1 LTRGRKILE
10 RLHRKILPMECEYLI
25 IGGGVA
31 GCILARRLAERS
43 SERVLLLEAGP
54 SDEGDPLACDLSR
67 LDEQTP
73 EYDWGFK
80 AAPLQG
86 GADVLEY
93 SRAKILGGCANHN
106 DCAFIVPPDC
116 DFDGWARLG
125 AQGWSAAEVRPYFR
139 RVEERVKVVVPS
151 GGNPVSQAF
160 VDACKE
166 IGFPVRN
173 FREGVESGTGWFP
186 LNVDGPLRQSTS
198 AAYLHPL
205 SSLPANLTVLT
216 GTFVE
221 RLLFA
226 EGACRGAVTNRGPVT
241 ARREVLLTAGAIQS
255 PQLLLLS
262 GIGPAA
268 ELAAL
273 GITPVV
279 DLPGVGRHLL
289 DHVAAGIVWD
299 LKEPPGRAELT
310 PYEAT
315 LLARMEAEAVAPD
328 VLYHFGL
335 QVHDK
340 SGIRPRLGL
349 PENGVKLSPNVA
361 RAKSEGSVR
370 LVSPDPHAAPRID
383 LNYLSDP
390 EGYDL
395 RILTKAVAF
404 GRRLSEATPT
414 RSLVRSE
421 VAPGPDV
428 VDEAD
433 LQAYIREV
441 CDTVYHASGTCRMG
455 RTDAASTVVT
465 PDLRVRGVRGLR
477 VCDASV
483 FPSMVTVNIANTVM
497 MVAEK
502 AADLVLRDR

>member
-1 LTRGRKILE
+1 
-10 RLHRKILPMECEYLI
+10 MECDYLI

-31 GCILARRLAERS
+31 GCILARRLAERNS
-43 SERVLLLEAGP
+43 DRILLLEAGP
-54 SDEGDPLACDLSR
+54 SDEGDPIACDLSR

-73 EYDWGFK
+73 DYDWGFK
-80 AAPLQG
+80 AAPLPG
-86 GADVLEY
+86 GPADLEY

-106 DCAFIVPPDC
+106 DCAFIVPPDI
-116 DFDGWARLG
+116 DFDAWERLG
-125 AQGWSAAEVRPYFR
+125 AQGWSAAHVRPYFR
-139 RVEERVKVVVPS
+139 RVEARVKVEVPTS
-151 GGNPVSQAF
+151 GNPVSQAF
-160 VDACKE
+160 VDGCKE
-166 IGFPVRN
+166 LGFPVRN
-173 FREGVESGTGWFP
+173 FREGVEGGTGWFP
-186 LNVDGPLRQSTS
+186 LNVDGRLRQSTS

-205 SSLPANLTVLT
+205 SSLPKNLTVMT
-216 GTFVE
+216 GVFVE
-221 RLLFA
+221 RLLMA
-226 EGACRGAVTNRGPVT
+226 DGVCVGAVTNRGPVT

-273 GITPVV
+273 GIAPVI
-279 DLPGVGRHLL
+279 DLPGVGRHLI
-289 DHVAAGIVWD
+289 DHVSAGIVWD
-299 LKEPPGRAELT
+299 LKEAPGRCART

-315 LLARMEAEAVAPD
+315 LLARMEADAAAPD

-361 RAKSEGSVR
+361 RARSEGSVR
-370 LVSPDPHAAPRID
+370 LASPDPHAAPRIA
-383 LNYLSDP
+383 LNYFSDP
-390 EGYDL
+390 DGYDL

-404 GRRLSEATPT
+404 GRRLSEASPMKRLIRNET
-414 RSLVRSE
+414 
-421 VAPGPDV
+421 APGPEV

-455 RTDAASTVVT
+455 DAGSAATVVT
-465 PDLRVRGVRGLR
+465 PDLRVRGVRRLR

-483 FPSMVTVNIANTVM
+483 FPAMVSVNIANTVM

-502 AADLVLRDR
+502 AADLVLRDG